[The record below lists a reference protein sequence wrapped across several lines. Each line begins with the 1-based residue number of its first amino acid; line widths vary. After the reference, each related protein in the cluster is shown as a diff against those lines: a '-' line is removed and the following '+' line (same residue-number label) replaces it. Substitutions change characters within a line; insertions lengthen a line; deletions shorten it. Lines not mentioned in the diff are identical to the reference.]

1 MGKAI
6 PGHVQQT
13 GGNDERTQDKE
24 AAHGIVESI
33 MKSKPRA
40 EGIQFGLEGERPS
53 EAFEA
58 VISESWPCP
67 AGEHDSVHPWAKA
80 MEGEGA

>member
-24 AAHGIVESI
+24 AAHGIVEGVMESE
-33 MKSKPRA
+33 SRA
-40 EGIQFGLEGERPS
+40 EGIQFGLEGERS
-53 EAFEA
+53 CEAFEA
-58 VISESWPCP
+58 VISQPRPCP
-67 AGEHDSVHPWAKA
+67 PGEHDSIHPWSKA